1 MKLKDPMKVSRTFF
15 AALVLMACVL
25 ASVSGCE
32 RRPRPYAGFKE
43 DKSAQ
48 QPIDPHSQNK

>member
-1 MKLKDPMKVSRTFF
+1 MKVSRTFF
-15 AALVLMACVL
+15 AALVLMAFVL

-43 DKSAQ
+43 DKTAQ